1 MNYTYLDEAG
11 SELATGECKG
21 RLDEENLT
29 ILPKFGNVL
38 LFPLRDIVEVIPE
51 GYRITLPLI
60 CKEKLTLFYLGYHYK
75 DFLRVLTSLRNEVL
89 IKDLLMQEN
98 LRKSGVEME
107 FVYFDETGKEKQGGK
122 GEARLYETGLV
133 IIPERGDIFRIPY
146 SDISD
151 LSQRDYSVIFNTEF
165 GEKLIVSK
173 MGYDFD
179 PFLKTLSDINDELQ
193 LKVLSSLKELI
204 PGASP
209 TSWIRVARFM
219 REGKA
224 ARRADIE
231 AVDPKMWLELEKRI
245 SSVGLEE
252 PYKFLKGIS
261 REERICIGL
270 KRGLMGDLTGEY
282 LWFLV
287 PIYSSNSKE
296 PGNAVAMEATTGEGG
311 GKATYF
317 FRMVSREAY
326 PNYSLDELDQEADKF
341 IKRINRCMLDIN
353 FRREPIYLPDKK
365 LEEPA
370 YFNYKFAVQKL
381 ASLRTLRNLFV
392 GRVIHATPE
401 QWKKDVMDLL
411 RFNVSTLSNEDKW

>member
-1 MNYTYLDEAG
+1 MSYAYLDEAG

-38 LFPLRDIVEVIPE
+38 LFPLRDVVEVIPE
-51 GYRITLPLI
+51 DYRITLSLI
-60 CKEKLTLFYLGYHYK
+60 TKEKLTLFYLGYHYE

-89 IKDLLMQEN
+89 IKGFLMQEN
-98 LRKSGVEME
+98 LRKSDVEME
-107 FVYFDETGKEKQGGK
+107 FVYFDETGKEKQGDK

-151 LSQRDYSVIFNTEF
+151 FSQRDYSVVFNTEF

-179 PFLKTLSDINDELQ
+179 PFLKSLSDINDELQ

-204 PGASP
+204 PGAIS
-209 TSWIRVARFM
+209 TSLIRVARFM

-231 AVDPKMWLELEKRI
+231 AVDPKLWLELEKQI

-252 PYKFLKGIS
+252 SYKFLKGIS

-270 KRGLMGDLTGEY
+270 KRGLMGDLTREY
-282 LWFLV
+282 LWFLI

-296 PGNAVAMEATTGEGG
+296 PGNAVAMEATAGEGG

-381 ASLRTLRNLFV
+381 ASLRTLRKFFV